1 MTAEILLVSDNEQTI
16 NEISEI
22 LKQHS
27 YILKTASDSEK
38 AEKII
43 NEDSLDIVLYDC
55 EAENIDILL
64 SAGRMK
70 LNLQSK
76 NICSIL
82 LLGRNNA
89 DYNLLKYASCYI
101 TRPFDEHLFSASIAS
116 NLQMRNSLKELSK
129 NNSSLAKSLYQL
141 NVLYTA
147 GMQLSEPSA
156 SKGKLIDIAMN
167 ALDQSLSLSLSY
179 ALVLSSANDIKLI
192 IKSLFPISDRLEN
205 AIKIR
210 AILNYKNEFS
220 LNPNETDIIISKFS
234 KDQFGEYDLNVFE
247 YDNLSAKINIKN
259 KFYGIVEVFREADF
273 SSDDAKCF
281 SALINQASPPLE
293 GAVLYEE
300 IKEANERLKKL
311 ESLKSEFISIVS
323 HELKTPLTSINSS
336 LDIILKGM
344 TGEVNSAAEKFLNLA
359 KANTKR
365 LEAIIGDLLD
375 LSKIEAG
382 KMEFHFEKTN
392 INLPAAMVK
401 NSLENLAKERSITIN
416 LNLDNN
422 LENVYIDTQRIEQVL
437 TNLISNALKFTP
449 ENGVIEV
456 SSSKITEEDLRKIDF
471 FKQLPEH
478 LSREY
483 VQIKVKDSGIGIA
496 KENWSRIFEQ
506 FRQIENPSVRKT
518 GGTGLGLPISKRLI
532 DAHKGFIWLES
543 TLNQGTAFYIALPV
557 MNDKEIFELSLEQ
570 DIIKAKQDKINI
582 ALFSLCE
589 KIIEGK
595 SLIDKILQEEII
607 RKTSVYKDYFK
618 IENGKR
624 YYYSYALDIDSF
636 AFDFEKMQLENYIK
650 AQSEEYSECT
660 VQYSSVLYPQEGK
673 TAEDLIE
680 KLNSF
685 SKGDIDEKDTDS

>member
-1 MTAEILLVSDNEQTI
+1 MAAEILLVSDNNQTI

-27 YILKTASDSEK
+27 YILKTAADSEK

-55 EAENIDILL
+55 EAENIDIPLL
-64 SAGRMK
+64 SSRMK

-82 LLGRNNA
+82 LLSGNNIN
-89 DYNLLKYASCYI
+89 YNLLKYASCYI
-101 TRPFDEHLFSASIAS
+101 TRPFDEHLFSASISS

-167 ALDQSLSLSLSY
+167 ALDQSLSLSVSY
-179 ALVLSSANDIKLI
+179 ALILSSANDIKLI

-210 AILNYKNEFS
+210 ALINYKNEFS

-344 TGEVNSAAEKFLNLA
+344 TGDVNSAMEKFLNLA
-359 KANTKR
+359 KANTKS

-375 LSKIEAG
+375 LSKI
-382 KMEFHFEKTN
+382 
-392 INLPAAMVK
+392 
-401 NSLENLAKERSITIN
+401 
-416 LNLDNN
+416 
-422 LENVYIDTQRIEQVL
+422 
-437 TNLISNALKFTP
+437 
-449 ENGVIEV
+449 
-456 SSSKITEEDLRKIDF
+456 
-471 FKQLPEH
+471 
-478 LSREY
+478 
-483 VQIKVKDSGIGIA
+483 
-496 KENWSRIFEQ
+496 
-506 FRQIENPSVRKT
+506 
-518 GGTGLGLPISKRLI
+518 
-532 DAHKGFIWLES
+532 
-543 TLNQGTAFYIALPV
+543 
-557 MNDKEIFELSLEQ
+557 
-570 DIIKAKQDKINI
+570 
-582 ALFSLCE
+582 
-589 KIIEGK
+589 
-595 SLIDKILQEEII
+595 
-607 RKTSVYKDYFK
+607 
-618 IENGKR
+618 
-624 YYYSYALDIDSF
+624 
-636 AFDFEKMQLENYIK
+636 
-650 AQSEEYSECT
+650 
-660 VQYSSVLYPQEGK
+660 
-673 TAEDLIE
+673 
-680 KLNSF
+680 
-685 SKGDIDEKDTDS
+685 